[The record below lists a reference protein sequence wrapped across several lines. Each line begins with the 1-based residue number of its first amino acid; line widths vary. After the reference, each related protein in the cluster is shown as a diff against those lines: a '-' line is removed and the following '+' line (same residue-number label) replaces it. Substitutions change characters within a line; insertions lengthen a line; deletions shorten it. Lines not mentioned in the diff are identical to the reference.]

1 MNYIK
6 ELSQEIKNG
15 YKITKK
21 DALKLCN
28 ESIEELC
35 SVANEL
41 RHYFCKDNFDICT
54 IINAKSGKCSED
66 CKYCAQSIHYPT
78 NIKEYPLIDTKDIV
92 EESEYNASR
101 GILRFS
107 IVTSGRNLS
116 DEEVDRLCKCY
127 EVIKERGKISI
138 CASHGL
144 LTKEQFKKL
153 KSAGVSRYHN
163 NLETSRKFFPNICT
177 THTYDDKIT
186 AIKNAQSAGLE
197 VCSGG
202 IIGLGENIEDRID
215 MIFDLREIGIKSVPV
230 NVLNPIKG
238 TPLENNDR
246 LSSDEILKTVA
257 IFRFVIPNAAIRLA
271 GGRGLMKDKGKSVFI
286 GGSNAAISGDM
297 LTTLGISID
306 EDMELLNSLGYEVKT
321 I

>member
-6 ELSQEIKNG
+6 ALSQEIKNG
-15 YKITKK
+15 YKITKD

-28 ESIEELC
+28 ETTEELC
-35 SVANEL
+35 SASNEL
-41 RHYFCKDNFDICT
+41 RKFFCKNSFDICT

-78 NIKEYPLIDTKDIV
+78 NIKEYPLIDTKDII

-101 GILRFS
+101 GILRFA
-107 IVTSGRNLS
+107 IVTSGRKLS
-116 DEEVDRLCKCY
+116 DEEIDKLCKCY
-127 EVIKERGKISI
+127 QEIKKRGKISI

-163 NLETSRKFFPNICT
+163 NLETSRRFFPNICT
-177 THTYDDKIT
+177 THTYDDKIAT
-186 AIKNAQSAGLE
+186 YKNAQDAGLE

-202 IIGLGENIEDRID
+202 IIGMGENMEDRID
-215 MIFDLREIGIKSVPV
+215 MIFDLRKLGIKSIPV

-238 TPLENNDR
+238 TPLENIDKI
-246 LSSDEILKTVA
+246 SKDEILKTVA

-271 GGRGLMKDKGKSVFI
+271 GGRGLMKDKGKSIFI

-306 EDMELLNSLGYEVKT
+306 EDMELLNSLGYEVK
-321 I
+321 II